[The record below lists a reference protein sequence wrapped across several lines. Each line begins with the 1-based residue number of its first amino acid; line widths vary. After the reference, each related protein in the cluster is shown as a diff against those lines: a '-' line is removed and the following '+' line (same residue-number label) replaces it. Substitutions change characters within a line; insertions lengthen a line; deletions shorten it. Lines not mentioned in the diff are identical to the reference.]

1 MVVCPDRDTTRD
13 QDGFIGRTGFCRIA
27 PMKAWAVTVLVG
39 IAAILTAVAAFE
51 LTVDRRIGFADTI
64 PAAPDRAMHEPSE
77 PGEIMILKARTFGNA
92 GKLVSKTTVYV
103 SDQFGGRAAAARV
116 AYDRP
121 RTIALIGDSF
131 TYGAENEYADTLQ
144 GILERA
150 LPQANVLNFSRSGTS
165 SIYFAATAGAFLQHV
180 RLPLDAAVVG
190 IYTDMQIGD
199 IPRVLAAQKSWGRYV
214 VHGADVGAER
224 YRQILAS
231 TIRRTWFVAEVVL
244 RGHSSTFNTL
254 VRYRPANDF
263 AVSLRND
270 LDQDRFAEWRTLLLK
285 HLDAMCA
292 ELKLPPEK
300 VLVWLIASNHDLNMK
315 KANAGADYRARS
327 DRFWNEASMAMR
339 KQGYVVVDP
348 RPDVD
353 RSYLVDNVYPFTPS
367 GHFAPAGYR
376 ISTAAI
382 IPALTP
388 LLK

>member
-1 MVVCPDRDTTRD
+1 
-13 QDGFIGRTGFCRIA
+13 
-27 PMKAWAVTVLVG
+27 MKPWAVTALVS
-39 IAAILTAVAAFE
+39 IAAISTAIAAFE
-51 LTVDRRIGFADTI
+51 LTVDRRIGFANTI
-64 PAAPDRAMHEPSE
+64 PAAPDRAMYEPTA
-77 PGEIMILKARTFGNA
+77 PGEIMTVEARAFGDA

-103 SDQFGGRAAAARV
+103 SHQFGGRAAAAQV

-121 RTIALIGDSF
+121 RTVALIGDSF
-131 TYGAENEYADTLQ
+131 SYGAENEYADTLQ

-150 LPQANVLNFSRSGTS
+150 LPQANVLNFSRSGSS
-165 SIYFAATAGAFLQHV
+165 SIYFAAMARAFMKRV

-199 IPRVLAAQKSWGRYV
+199 IPRVLAAQESWGRHV
-214 VHGADVGAER
+214 VYGADVGAER
-224 YRQILAS
+224 YRQISESRIKRALF
-231 TIRRTWFVAEVVL
+231 IAEVAL
-244 RGHSSTFNTL
+244 RRHSSTFNTL
-254 VRYRPANDF
+254 VRYRPADGF

-270 LDQDRFAEWRTLLLK
+270 MDQARFAEWRMLLLK

-292 ELKLPPEK
+292 ELKLPPDK

-315 KANAGADYRARS
+315 KANAGAHYRTLS
-327 DRFWNEASMAMR
+327 DRFWSEASTAMR
-339 KQGYVVVDP
+339 KQGYLMVDP

-382 IPALTP
+382 IPALAP